1 LIDRADA
8 SGRSIEGQKIGEGS
22 FKLDGPMTL
31 RLAALTADVAGLV
44 SSFMPGGGT
53 LAAGATGVISLGAD
67 LAADFTDESVTAG
80 QAVGNAAANL
90 FFGIVGL
97 IPGGKVWK
105 VTKTLGA
112 LGYSLYSLGVIS
124 APIYDKI
131 KNGESLTYDDWKSVL
146 AGLSTIVN
154 TGTMA
159 RSAYTLK
166 KMKANQTPTGSHTIK
181 SDKGE
186 FKVTDAQLK
195 EIDRIGRKE
204 GHDKAVAQVREYLT
218 KNSEYSKEAI
228 DNAIFEFEYR
238 KGKDNGLFGG
248 RPKKSILDVATPEY
262 KTEPSKYAEF
272 YQNDPYRGG
281 NANTSNAYRSAK
293 RPRLFISDYG
303 LVNNPNAKWINP
315 NSKLAKIINKLNL
328 IEPLKKVAIKVSDTF
343 VKGDSYDARHNK
355 RVAVT
360 VNGN

>member
-1 LIDRADA
+1 
-8 SGRSIEGQKIGEGS
+8 
-22 FKLDGPMTL
+22 MN
-31 RLAALTADVAGLV
+31 LV
-44 SSFMPGGGT
+44 F
-53 LAAGATGVISLGAD
+53 GVIGM
-67 LAADFTDESVTAG
+67 
-80 QAVGNAAANL
+80 
-90 FFGIVGL
+90 

-112 LGYSLYSLGVIS
+112 LGGSLYSLGVIS
-124 APIYDKI
+124 VPIYNKI
-131 KNGESLTYDDWKSVL
+131 KKGESLTYDDWKSVL

-238 KGKDNGLFGG
+238 HGKDNNTWTRWLGG
-248 RPKKSILDVATPEY
+248 SPKKSILDVVTPEY

-272 YQNDPYRGG
+272 YKNDPYRGG
-281 NANTSNAYRSAK
+281 NANTSDAYRSAK

-315 NSKLAKIINKLNL
+315 NKLARLKNKFNL
-328 IEPLKKVAIKVSDTF
+328 IIEPFKKAAYKVSDIF